1 MNKKG
6 FLLLEYCIA
15 LMLVSLILFIFHD
28 TFFQA
33 ILTCQKVTKDL
44 EIYRVERATM
54 ALLRENLDFNVEK
67 VELLK
72 DAEDSSMIVCQE
84 AAAKRKIYYYC
95 SESPTG
101 RHTTTLYQRIK
112 VEDKGAGVN
121 PLTTPDMEVTAW
133 HAEKLSNKSILLT
146 FSLREYSSGREKDFS
161 EVINLCNGKV
171 L

>member
-15 LMLVSLILFIFHD
+15 LMLTSLILFIFHD
-28 TFFQA
+28 ALFQA
-33 ILTCQKVTKDL
+33 ITTCQKVTNDL

-54 ALLRENLDFNVEK
+54 ALLRENMDFNVEK
-67 VELLK
+67 VELFE
-72 DAEDSSMIVCQE
+72 DAEKGSIIVCHE
-84 AAAKRKIYYYC
+84 AAAKRTILYYC

-101 RHTTTLYQRIK
+101 RHLTTLYQRIE
-112 VEDKGAGVN
+112 VEDKSAGVN

-133 HAEKLSNKSILLT
+133 HAEKLSGKSILLT
-146 FSLREYSSGREKDFS
+146 FSLREYSSGRERDFS